1 MNKPAFPSFDQFP
14 QGMDF
19 LKQFWAQGAQ
29 AGAVPSPAASPTPAF
44 QQAMGQYL
52 MPTFDL
58 DELDKRI
65 TDLRTVL
72 QFMELNTNML
82 RQSMQTLEV
91 QRNTLATLKSM
102 AQPKDEKAKNEK
114 AKDEAN
120 NPAAPWMAAWQ
131 SMMQGAQASVA
142 QATTTQASAPAA
154 VKKPTAKK
162 SAAKKTK
169 A

>member
-1 MNKPAFPSFDQFP
+1 MNNPAFPSFDQFP

-19 LKQFWAQGAQ
+19 LKQFWAQGAN
-29 AGAVPSPAASPTPAF
+29 AGAANNPAATPTPAF

-58 DELDKRI
+58 EELDKRM

-82 RQSMQTLEV
+82 RQSLQALEV

-102 AQPKDEKAKNEK
+102 AQAKTENNSEKTTAD
-114 AKDEAN
+114 ASD
-120 NPAAPWMAAWQ
+120 PTAPWMAAWQ
-131 SMMQGAQASVA
+131 SMMQGAQAVT
-142 QATTTQASAPAA
+142 ATASAPAA
-154 VKKPTAKK
+154 VKKPAAKK
-162 SAAKKTK
+162 PVAKKATTKKTK